1 MTAHLIL
8 LLLLPAGLFGQSL
21 TGTWIGRETG
31 AAYLK
36 LVIIQKGDSCFG
48 YTYDEGPGFCKANFA
63 GRFDTETQ
71 RLKGKGTSFIE
82 RSPDHV
88 LAFYSLNYIKED
100 GDEWLEGKVGTT
112 GVAGALLSLA
122 MPGLAQLKKI
132 SEKIDTTGYMAEKA
146 IGLPRTDHGSTG
158 GGWSCRRAGRKARR
172 YSEGTHSRASKTLST
187 IETDA
192 DTIKMMLFDNG
203 VVDDDT
209 VTVLFDGRVV
219 LDHYRITDTAK
230 ELYIPLIKNG
240 RAHEVELFADN
251 LGSIP
256 PNTAL
261 IVVMAGNRRYEL
273 HASYDLSTNAKIII
287 RYKE

>member
-1 MTAHLIL
+1 MTARLIL

-71 RLKGKGTSFIE
+71 RLKGRGTSFIE

-100 GDEWLEGKVGTT
+100 GAEWLEGKVGTN

-146 IGLPRTDHGSTG
+146 VGLPRTDHGSKVEDVPVG
-158 GGWSCRRAGRKARR
+158 GPEVKPRDIVKAL
-172 YSEGTHSRASKTLST
+172 TPRASKTLST

-192 DTIKMMLFDNG
+192 DTIKMMLYDNG

-230 ELYIPLIKNG
+230 ELYIPLSKNG